1 MHNWKWFYSKGMY
14 IWCLASC
21 VWLLLQAIKIY
32 ETQEAEGVSLA
43 AFILVLIG
51 NIIWFIYAFWVLAER
66 NYVIVLNS
74 VINSIMSVIVIV
86 GIVLYQK

>member
-1 MHNWKWFYSKGMY
+1 MHNWKWFYSKAMY

-51 NIIWFIYAFWVLAER
+51 NIIWFIYAFWVLSDR

-74 VINSIMSVIVIV
+74 VINCLMSIVVIV